1 MSVNP
6 TTRRIVVLVALA
18 GLLLATVIAPL
29 FSR

>member
-1 MSVNP
+1 MNP

-18 GLLLATVIAPL
+18 GLLLATVVAPL

>member
-1 MSVNP
+1 MNP